1 MYEMLYGING
11 VSHFYGIHMEYVW
24 NMCVYIYTEYVKNVI
39 YGIFGVSHFYMAY
52 VWNLGFHTYIW
63 GFSLFMWNTHGIC
76 MGYVCVYL
84 HIHGICMECYIW
96 DICGFS
102 LFMWNIHGICVYIY
116 VEYVRNV
123 KYGLYRVSPFYLE
136 YK

>member
-1 MYEMLYGING
+1 
-11 VSHFYGIHMEYVW
+11 MEYVW

-76 MGYVCVYL
+76 MGYVCIYIYMEYVWNAIY
-84 HIHGICMECYIW
+84 GIYVVSHFLCGIYMEY
-96 DICGFS
+96 
-102 LFMWNIHGICVYIY
+102 VYIY
-116 VEYVRNV
+116 M
-123 KYGLYRVSPFYLE
+123 
-136 YK
+136 